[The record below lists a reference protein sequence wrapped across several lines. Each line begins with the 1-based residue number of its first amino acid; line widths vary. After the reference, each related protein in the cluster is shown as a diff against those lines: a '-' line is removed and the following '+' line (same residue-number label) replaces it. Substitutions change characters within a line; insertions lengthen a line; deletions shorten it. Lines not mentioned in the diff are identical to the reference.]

1 MARKKRSGPE
11 DALDKAMGGMSEAVG
26 RVGGDKSLEAE
37 GRVLRRKGELK
48 TYLVKPHADGGGRS
62 RPRKRPGPRAC
73 TGRRPRRWLL
83 ARNSPGAR
91 RRANCSSTRQT
102 GSRYR
107 RRKPTSR
114 VLAASRESLLV
125 YVPPRLGHRVSVV
138 QKREKGTQVA

>member
-62 RPRKRPGPRAC
+62 RPRKRPGPRTKAEAVAA
-73 TGRRPRRWLL
+73 GKEL
-83 ARNSPGAR
+83 ARSKTP
-91 RRANCSSTRQT
+91 SQ
-102 GSRYR
+102 
-107 RRKPTSR
+107 
-114 VLAASRESLLV
+114 LLV
-125 YVPPRLGHRVSVV
+125 YKADGFEI
-138 QKREKGTQVA
+138 QEEKTYE